1 MTRTLEDR
9 LIEWEERR
17 ERGETVPAAALCTDE
32 PALQP
37 QLERLIGLL
46 EWAERLLDVQVTEP
60 LALPQP
66 PGPLPARIGRYQV
79 RSELGRGGT
88 CVVYRA
94 WDPDLRRE
102 VALKVLRDEA
112 QGPHYQ
118 ALLTARLGR
127 EAQTLAGLRHDH
139 IVPIY
144 EPGLSGGR
152 PYFVLEYVRGG
163 SLREQ
168 VEALSAAG
176 PRAFVPLLER
186 AARAVQF
193 AHERG
198 ILHRDLKPANILL
211 DPDGRPL
218 VSDFG
223 LAKLLDEAPA
233 PGDETIADAATFPGP
248 ETTENPAR
256 LTASGFQPGTPA
268 YMAPEQYDPAFGD
281 VGPATD
287 VWALGVILYELLTGT
302 KPFDGKS
309 RAQVQAQVCGGR
321 LVRPRQRRPGVD
333 RRLEAIALRCLQ
345 TEPRQR
351 YQTAREFAD
360 ALAAWQGRG
369 RRCRL
374 LLVGAALAGLAAVAG
389 LVWFEMSPERR
400 YHRAVA
406 PHLAALRRGD
416 SFNFIAG
423 SPAEAPTLVVRAGEQ
438 GTTAAL
444 TADGL
449 TIDGRLRCCLVELC
463 PEVPLQHYRVQAKLR
478 LKNALSTDGVAW
490 GVYVNH
496 TALNTAPGPQH
507 YFEAAYFQDD
517 AGVSLPPGARKLTV
531 EGILTPRWFS
541 YQHPSVPE
549 AHGQYPYRNY
559 RWVPRDP
566 GHVPVIGRVPE
577 GAADT
582 PWRTLRIE
590 VHLGLVAAR
599 CEGGGL
605 AEELALGTIRTTDR
619 ADCLRGLRSA
629 YADLR
634 GLELPING
642 TAAGVYVDSAVVDV
656 SEFVVEPLPVP

>member
-9 LIEWEERR
+9 LIEWEEHR
-17 ERGETVPAAALCTDE
+17 ERGETVSAAALCTDE
-32 PALQP
+32 PALAP
-37 QLERLIGLL
+37 QLEQLIGLL
-46 EWAERLLDVQVTEP
+46 EGAERLLDVQVTEP
-60 LALPQP
+60 IALPLP
-66 PGPLPARIGRYQV
+66 AGPLPARIGRYQV

-88 CVVYRA
+88 CLVYRA

-112 QGPHYQ
+112 LGPHYQ

-163 SLREQ
+163 SLRERQ
-168 VEALSAAG
+168 EALSAAG

-248 ETTENPAR
+248 EPTDNPAR

-268 YMAPEQYDPAFGD
+268 YMAPEQYDPAVGD
-281 VGPATD
+281 VSPATD

-345 TEPRQR
+345 TDPRQR

-369 RRCRL
+369 RRRRL
-374 LLVGAALAGLAAVAG
+374 LLAGAALAGLAALAG
-389 LVWFEMSPERR
+389 VFWFETSPERR
-400 YHRAVA
+400 YQRAVA
-406 PHLAALRRGD
+406 PHVAALRRGD
-416 SFNFIAG
+416 AFNFIAG
-423 SPAEAPTLVVRAGEQ
+423 SPAEAPPLVVRTGEQ
-438 GTTAAL
+438 GTTAAR

-463 PEVPLQHYRVQAKLR
+463 PEVPLEHYRVQAKLR

-496 TALNTAPGPQH
+496 TVLNTAPGPQH

-517 AGVSLPPGARKLTV
+517 AGVSPAPEATRKLAV
-531 EGILTPRWFS
+531 EGGLTPRWFS
-541 YQHPSVPE
+541 YHHPSIPE
-549 AHGQYPYRNY
+549 QHGQYPYRNY
-559 RWVPRDP
+559 RYVPNP
-566 GHVPVIGRVPE
+566 AHFPIIGRVPE
-577 GAADT
+577 GAVDT
-582 PWRTLRIE
+582 HWRTLRIE
-590 VHLGLVAAR
+590 VHPEMVSAR

-605 AEELALGTIRTTDR
+605 AEELALGEIRPGDR
-619 ADCLRGLRSA
+619 AKCLSGLGSA

-634 GLELPING
+634 GFNLPIIG

-656 SEFVVEPLPVP
+656 SEFVVEPLPIP

>member
-9 LIEWEERR
+9 LIEWEEHR
-17 ERGETVPAAALCTDE
+17 ERGETVSAAALCTDE
-32 PALQP
+32 PALAP

-60 LALPQP
+60 IAPSLPAVL
-66 PGPLPARIGRYQV
+66 LPARIGRYQV

-112 QGPHYQ
+112 LGPHHQ

-163 SLREQ
+163 SLRER
-168 VEALSAAG
+168 VEALAAAG

-233 PGDETIADAATFPGP
+233 PGDETIADAATFSGP
-248 ETTENPAR
+248 EPSDNAAR

-268 YMAPEQYDPAFGD
+268 YMAPEQYDPAVGD
-281 VGPATD
+281 VSPATD

-345 TEPRQR
+345 TDPRQR
-351 YQTAREFAD
+351 YQTAREFGD

-369 RRCRL
+369 RRRRL
-374 LLVGAALAGLAAVAG
+374 LLVGAALAGLAALAG
-389 LVWFEMSPERR
+389 VFWFETSPERR
-400 YHRAVA
+400 YQRAVA
-406 PHLAALRRGD
+406 PHLAALKRGN
-416 SFNFIAG
+416 SFDFIAG
-423 SPAEAPTLVVRAGEQ
+423 AQEAPALVVRAGEQ
-438 GTTAAL
+438 GTTAAR

-463 PEVPLQHYRVQAKLR
+463 PEVRLEHYRVQAKLR

-507 YFEAAYFQDD
+507 YFEAAYFLDD
-517 AGVSLPPGARKLTV
+517 AGLSPRSVPPGQLTV
-531 EGILTPRWFS
+531 EGALTPRWFS
-541 YQHPSVPE
+541 YHHQSFPE
-549 AHGQYPYRNY
+549 THGQYPYRNY
-559 RWVPRDP
+559 RWVPSDP
-566 GHVPVIGRVPE
+566 GHVPVIGRVPG

-590 VHLGLVAAR
+590 VHAGLVSAR

-605 AEELALGTIRTTDR
+605 VEELALGTIRAADR
-619 ADCLRGLRSA
+619 EDCLHGLGLA

-634 GLELPING
+634 AFNLPING

-656 SEFVVEPLPVP
+656 SEFVVEPLPAP